1 MKTARPPKR
10 FRRGF
15 VSYVLVLTTG
25 VVLTILMLSAYKRAA
40 SAQQVQKE
48 SQIRVDYAE
57 KEDAVLRA
65 IINIA
70 PNRAIRAMKSGASAT
85 SSARDPLRWQNIF
98 SEALDQAKARTSIS
112 TTLKTNMGA
121 ADGIT
126 ANVADSTLSNINSMF
141 DAIEPEPGYMS
152 PGVNRSLGTGF
163 PVPLNTN
170 STIASLDAVYPI
182 ISYDKTYGTLAQGKV
197 LLPTDDSR
205 FQRVNKIPY
214 PDIRFGYCAPGQP
227 FVAKRNWWAF
237 SMQLGENDQLLNSF
251 ARNGGSEGERDFI
264 LSIYEIPSQLAISA
278 EAFASLGAHAD
289 GTTWQHATIEGAIY
303 STRAEVT
310 SGMQLDR
317 LSSRRGMTLGSGVT
331 VGGKDMGE
339 NPFKPGEREKF
350 ELANGSFQPVTLASE
365 AGRAAF
371 IPINRGSEFFD
382 RFTPTNRATES
393 NTISPTTWNTY
404 SSGAMQCAMRLDINA
419 VVSSTNN
426 QPTRLAFSYTNS
438 SGSRVSIEW
447 PLDFTGA
454 INLSGMKAGFA
465 PMSTGTYTFNDPVDL
480 IYGVDGKWAVKYGVT
495 GTNITVDEDFFGGD
509 PNPSSNS
516 TNLLYYRPQ
525 APWEL
530 KMLHGTRYCIAV
542 YPERIKRLLAHVG
555 GSSTTPENNPSL
567 VVNVDYTQANIV
579 APSFP
584 ATATDYAVLLYECDD
599 LTDFKNGFSLV
610 TNMRLYI
617 GDDFNQVSMTPPT
630 GSGLSSPFYPPCS
643 LFAPEKRYG
652 TDLDPF
658 EVKITGQLGHLG
670 GDTGKGGAQV
680 HLLDLKMGSEAETAK
695 DRINVNLK
703 PILHPCE
710 LPPITMM
717 NWLVVIEER
726 RKEFY
731 TTN

>member
-10 FRRGF
+10 LRRGF

-25 VVLTILMLSAYKRAA
+25 VVLTILMISAYKRAA

-65 IINIA
+65 VINIA
-70 PNRAIRAMKSGASAT
+70 PNRAIRAMKSGANA
-85 SSARDPLRWQNIF
+85 SSSSRDPLRWQNIF
-98 SEALDQAKARTSIS
+98 SEALDQANARASIS

-121 ADGIT
+121 SSGIT
-126 ANVADSTLSNINSMF
+126 ANIGDSTLTNVNSIF
-141 DAIEPEPGYMS
+141 DAIEPEPGYAS
-152 PGVNRSLGTGF
+152 PGVNRLLGEGF
-163 PVPLNTN
+163 PVPLQCN
-170 STIASLDAVYPI
+170 STIAANDAVYPI
-182 ISYDKTYGTLAQGKV
+182 ISNDKTYGTLANGKV
-197 LLPTDDSR
+197 LLPTDDVR
-205 FQRVNKIPY
+205 FQKINKIPY
-214 PDIRFGYCAPGQP
+214 PNIRFGYCAPGQP

-237 SMQLGENDQLLNSF
+237 SMQIGENDALLNSF

-278 EAFASLGAHAD
+278 EAFTSLGAHAD
-289 GTTWQHATIEGAIY
+289 GTVWKRATIEGGIY
-303 STRAEVT
+303 STRADVT
-310 SGMQLDR
+310 GGMQLER
-317 LSSRRGMTLGSGVT
+317 LSSRRGMTLGSNVK
-331 VGGKDMGE
+331 VGGLEMGE

-350 ELANGSFQPVTLASE
+350 ELANGTFQPVTMASE

-382 RFTPTNRATES
+382 RFTLTNRATES
-393 NTISPTTWNTY
+393 NTLSPTTWNNY
-404 SSGAMQCAMRLDINA
+404 SAGSMQCAMRLDING

-426 QPTRLAFSYTNS
+426 QPTRLAFSYMNS
-438 SGSRVSIEW
+438 SGTRVPIDW
-447 PLDFTGA
+447 PLEFSA
-454 INLSGMKAGFA
+454 YSNLSGLKAGFA
-465 PMSTGTYTFNDPVDL
+465 PMNPGTYTYAADKPVDL
-480 IYGVDGKWAVKYGVT
+480 ICGVGGKWAVKYGVT
-495 GTNITVDEDFFGGD
+495 GEVLINEAFFGGD
-509 PNPSSNS
+509 PNPESNS
-516 TNLLYYRPQ
+516 ANLFYYRPHS
-525 APWEL
+525 PWEL
-530 KMLHGTRYCIAV
+530 KMLHGSRYCIAV
-542 YPERIKRLLAHVG
+542 YPERIQRMLAHLG
-555 GSSTTPENNPSL
+555 GSIQYNPSL

-579 APSFP
+579 APTFP
-584 ATATDYAVLLYECDD
+584 AKPTDYAVLLYECDD
-599 LTDFKNGFSLV
+599 LTSFEKGFSLV

-630 GSGLSSPFYPPCS
+630 GSGLTSPFYPPCS

-670 GDTGKGGAQV
+670 GDTGKNGAQV
-680 HLLDLKMGSEAETAK
+680 HLLDLKMGSEEETSK
-695 DRINVNLK
+695 DRIDVNLK
-703 PILHPCE
+703 PITHPCE

-731 TTN
+731 PAN